1 MQTKSSRLLYGL
13 VLGAIGLVLSAVAI
27 DTQMTNA
34 INAHFFPEDAEA
46 IRWWP
51 VWAWAGLAIVC
62 ACEALFGVIWRRITK
77 GSP

>member
-1 MQTKSSRLLYGL
+1 MQTRSSRLLYGL

-34 INAHFFPEDAEA
+34 INAHYFPQDAGTM
-46 IRWWP
+46 RSWL
-51 VWAWAGLAIVC
+51 VWACAGLAIVC
-62 ACEALFGVIWRRITK
+62 ACEALFVVIWRRITK